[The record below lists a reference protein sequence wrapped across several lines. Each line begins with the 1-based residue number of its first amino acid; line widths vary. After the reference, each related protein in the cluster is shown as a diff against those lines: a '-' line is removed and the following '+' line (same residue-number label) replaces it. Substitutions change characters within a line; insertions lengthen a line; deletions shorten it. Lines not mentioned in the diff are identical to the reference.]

1 MKEPIWLKSQ
11 HILAIQEALLAQ
23 FGGLAGIRDMGLL
36 ESALARPQQLFA
48 YGKPTIVELAASYA
62 HGIAK
67 NHPFLDGNKRA
78 AFMAAYTFLGA
89 NGLEL
94 VASEVDA
101 VVRTFGLAAGDV
113 SETEFAAWL
122 EANTEKSK

>member
-1 MKEPIWLKSQ
+1 
-11 HILAIQEALLAQ
+11 
-23 FGGLAGIRDMGLL
+23 
-36 ESALARPQQLFA
+36 
-48 YGKPTIVELAASYA
+48 
-62 HGIAK
+62 
-67 NHPFLDGNKRA
+67 
-78 AFMAAYTFLGA
+78 MAAYTFLGA

>member
-1 MKEPIWLKSQ
+1 MNEPVWLKRQ

-36 ESALARPQQLFA
+36 ESALARPLQLFT
-48 YGKPTIVELAASYA
+48 YGKPALAELAASYA

-78 AFMAAYTFLGA
+78 AFMAAYTFLGV

-94 VASEVDA
+94 TASEADA
-101 VVRTFGLAAGDV
+101 VVQTLGIAAGEV
-113 SETEFAAWL
+113 SQAEYAAWL
-122 EANTEKSK
+122 KVNTTPD